1 MLGRLADWL
10 GSHLLEIAAY
20 LLRYAEHHYG
30 PPADAASSFS
40 PENEPPAELPPRIQA
55 LVEELEQ
62 NAK

>member
-10 GSHLLEIAAY
+10 GSHLLEIAAH

-30 PPADAASSFS
+30 PPADDASFA
-40 PENEPPAELPPRIQA
+40 PANEPPEELPPRIQA

-62 NAK
+62 SAK